1 MSEVFMAILYNDS
14 AKQKSR
20 RIAGGCESP
29 SKRLPAETATARPI
43 FADLFLAAQKHR

>member
-20 RIAGGCESP
+20 RVAGGFMQE
-29 SKRLPAETATARPI
+29 L
-43 FADLFLAAQKHR
+43 FAQNPYNPGIRINLHQVAIP